1 MTEPWSVFL
10 WGNMNTI
17 KFVLECYKRN
27 VLCILDLRSDIFSAT
42 LMAFFCTY
50 VTIREILP

>member
-27 VLCILDLRSDIFSAT
+27 VLCILDLRSDIFSDT